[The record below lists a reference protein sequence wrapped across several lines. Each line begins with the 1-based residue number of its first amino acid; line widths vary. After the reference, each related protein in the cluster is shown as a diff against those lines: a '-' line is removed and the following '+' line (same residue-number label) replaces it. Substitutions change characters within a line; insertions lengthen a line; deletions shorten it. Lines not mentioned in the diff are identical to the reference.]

1 MSQLINVVTCIC
13 SNPCVWFFDSEKLN
27 FKAMEH
33 MLHPNDKIHFALCS
47 LSIDS
52 FTKNRIERE
61 NQIHICMEHG
71 MENGD
76 TRHKENWSNSLHWI
90 HENSNIDVRV
100 FSLAIFLSLFCA
112 VFHFFFS
119 LNCLPQAKTYHSH
132 FSFTRTHNKDFNPF
146 PYWMNQ

>member
-13 SNPCVWFFDSEKLN
+13 SNPCVWFFIDSEKLN
-27 FKAMEH
+27 FNAMEH

-61 NQIHICMEHG
+61 NQIHICIEHG

-76 TRHKENWSNSLHWI
+76 TRHKKNWSNSLH
-90 HENSNIDVRV
+90 
-100 FSLAIFLSLFCA
+100 
-112 VFHFFFS
+112 
-119 LNCLPQAKTYHSH
+119 
-132 FSFTRTHNKDFNPF
+132 
-146 PYWMNQ
+146 